1 MNAFQP
7 SKPPQQPATPRRR
20 SSGKIRPQRPSAY
33 RGVMVESTA
42 KLVVNVVLS
51 AAAIAALIQ
60 LLPFQ
65 VSRQAKLQ
73 EIQAEVQ
80 RTEKRVDDLN
90 SQFSRHFDPQQTQK
104 VMQEQSPRVAPNE
117 RPVILLNNDTPHE
130 EPSPHP

>member
-1 MNAFQP
+1 
-7 SKPPQQPATPRRR
+7 
-20 SSGKIRPQRPSAY
+20 
-33 RGVMVESTA
+33 MVESTA

-65 VSRQAKLQ
+65 LSRQAKLQ

-80 RTEKRVDDLN
+80 RTEKRVNDLN
-90 SQFSRHFDPQQTQK
+90 SKFSRHFDPQQTQK

-117 RPVILLNNDTPHE
+117 RPVILLNNDTPDE
-130 EPSPHP
+130 ELPPNP